1 LEKPAATFACAQT
14 VENASGR
21 GLYSVKGRAMVLKIL
36 AFLMRAIN
44 MLNKIVGH
52 VFSTFALGI
61 VLVCFAVVVERY
73 LFSTTRLWMQDL
85 YVWLNGAMFTAVAGY
100 ALFRN
105 QHVRVDIF
113 YRPASIRRKA
123 IADLIGVCAFLL
135 PFMYIVIT
143 YSMTYVQRSWRF
155 MEGSANIGGMPG
167 LYILKSF
174 LLVFTALVALQGL
187 AMLIRSVLILANRED
202 LVPADYRYQYDD
214 KE

>member
-1 LEKPAATFACAQT
+1 MVFRCYAIDDATLEIT
-14 VENASGR
+14 
-21 GLYSVKGRAMVLKIL
+21 MLKIL
-36 AFLMRAIN
+36 AFLMRSIN
-44 MLNKIVGH
+44 MLNKIIGNA
-52 VFSTFALGI
+52 FSTLALAI

-113 YRPASIRRKA
+113 YRPASNRRKA
-123 IADLIGVCAFLL
+123 MADLIGVSLFLL
-135 PFMYIVIT
+135 PFMYIVTT
-143 YSMTYVQRSWRF
+143 YSMSYVQRSWRF

-174 LLVFTALVALQGL
+174 LLVFTALVALQGV
-187 AMLIRSVLILANRED
+187 AMLIRSVLILAHRED
-202 LVPADYRYQYDD
+202 LVPADYGYQYDD
-214 KE
+214 DKE